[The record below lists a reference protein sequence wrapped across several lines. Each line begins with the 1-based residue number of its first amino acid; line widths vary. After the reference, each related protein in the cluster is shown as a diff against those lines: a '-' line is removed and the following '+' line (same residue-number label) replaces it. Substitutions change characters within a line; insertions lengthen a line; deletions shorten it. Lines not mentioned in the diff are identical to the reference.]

1 MNLDKASKFAGF
13 VLVFVLF
20 FFVGESRAQKLEIA
34 DFESTELDTVICF
47 NPLTS
52 GAVFS
57 ISGQIG
63 DQPYRV
69 LKRDF
74 YLPDNM
80 EEETLLDTVITFDP
94 KTYQEYIEV
103 IENTKD
109 RGFVNNHPWGKVRKV
124 DLKPGDDVVEKAE
137 DYFEKNNTDKVILF
151 NSEQLMICVQG
162 SPDAKAKRKKGK
174 GLEYEYVDGILIG
187 KSKS

>member
-1 MNLDKASKFAGF
+1 MIRLAEEKDYAEMLQIYEPF
-13 VLVFVLF
+13 V
-20 FFVGESRAQKLEIA
+20 K
-34 DFESTELDTVICF
+34 
-47 NPLTS
+47 
-52 GAVFS
+52 
-57 ISGQIG
+57 
-63 DQPYRV
+63 
-69 LKRDF
+69 
-74 YLPDNM
+74 
-80 EEETLLDTVITFDP
+80 DTVITFDP

-109 RGFVNNHPWGKVRKV
+109 RGFVNNHPWGKVRKIN
-124 DLKPGDDVVEKAE
+124 LEPGDDVVEKAE
-137 DYFEKNNTDKVILF
+137 DYFERNNTDKVILF

>member
-1 MNLDKASKFAGF
+1 MNLNKASKFAGY
-13 VLVFVLF
+13 VLVFVFF
-20 FFVGESRAQKLEIA
+20 FFVGESAAQKLELTGV
-34 DFESTELDTVICF
+34 ESIELDTVICF

-57 ISGQIG
+57 ISGQVG

-74 YLPDNM
+74 YLPKNV

-94 KTYQEYIEV
+94 KTYEEYIEV
-103 IENTKD
+103 IENTTNRD
-109 RGFVNNHPWGKVRKV
+109 FYNNHPWEKVRKV

-174 GLEYEYVDGILIG
+174 GLEYKYVEGIMVG
-187 KSKS
+187 K